1 MCYGETKFP
10 RKIKRRFEGV
20 KVISKKEAEEEI
32 NYRRYRGENGQHF
45 CSRLLS
51 AKYKV
56 QTNKQRAS
64 EEKGWIQ
71 YNPWTKERDKKS
83 QTIINVATIHGI
95 AKRMMAREWARAL
108 GRKSIFKF
116 DHLKMEAFSWKKR
129 KSQRRK
135 E

>member
-1 MCYGETKFP
+1 MGYGETKFP
-10 RKIKRRFEGV
+10 RKIKKRFEGV
-20 KVISKKEAEEEI
+20 KVISKKEAKEEI
-32 NYRRYRGENGQHF
+32 NDRRYRGENGQHLSF
-45 CSRLLS
+45 RLLS
-51 AKYKV
+51 ARYKV

-83 QTIINVATIHGI
+83 QTMINTATIHGI

-108 GRKSIFKF
+108 GRKPIFKF
-116 DHLKMEAFSWKKR
+116 DHLNWEALFWKKR